1 MIRPPRPRVLI
12 IGGGFGGLEA
22 ARALAKAP
30 VDMTLVDKTNRH
42 LFQPLLD
49 QVATPGLAAPA
60 IAVPIRSLFRSQCNL
75 TTLLAEAV

>member
-1 MIRPPRPRVLI
+1 MIGPPRPRVLI

-42 LFQPLLD
+42 LF
-49 QVATPGLAAPA
+49 
-60 IAVPIRSLFRSQCNL
+60 
-75 TTLLAEAV
+75 

>member
-1 MIRPPRPRVLI
+1 VIGPPRPRVLI

-42 LFQPLLD
+42 LF
-49 QVATPGLAAPA
+49 
-60 IAVPIRSLFRSQCNL
+60 
-75 TTLLAEAV
+75 